1 MATFRSMTANRQP
14 LQDFDREV
22 SRAYSSESL
31 DAKSRL
37 FDTTLPLHLFEWS
50 QGSQDGLEISDIKSV
65 SELEAREPAT
75 VRVIFAP
82 RDVPV
87 PETVGGLLRLFD
99 KFGIPSAFVAES
111 MQNISQSFAAQKDI
125 DGTTYVWFH
134 FLCKTVS
141 VSEGRIVHQQAV
153 AKDKDEA
160 DQLRTRAQK
169 LSQADFNWLKPGFV
183 LKVRK
188 QQSSSIPLSRTR
200 TSSSDATMAAAS
212 SEPKVELFC
221 FGAPATLGGRFRK
234 LRDIAICDDL
244 MHDPYVLLE
253 IVLEEMYKVL
263 DQTGWAISRIFGD
276 IETQTLDMAT
286 TPGKA
291 HELPRD
297 HFTGLHNL
305 AKHTTYLRENCDS
318 ALATLQGLRHHHAA
332 VTGKHPEPAQE
343 FTRQALEYRKTLFE
357 STQRRLASLD
367 KRMAN
372 IIQLSFHLVTQ
383 GDSRIMQSENQ
394 SMKTIA
400 VMTMIFMPLSTI
412 AGIFGTQFMR
422 LDENAP
428 FRMHVSQDFWLLWI
442 IAAPLTVTVI
452 LIWRVWYYDARGR
465 LIDELP
471 PRGKGERGWLG
482 WKTMVSRPRKHDV
495 MHTDHEKAHVHN
507 AAATVLST

>member
-1 MATFRSMTANRQP
+1 MAAFRSLTANRQP
-14 LQDFDREV
+14 WQDFEYKALRGH
-22 SRAYSSESL
+22 SPESL
-31 DAKSRL
+31 DAKSRRSNVK
-37 FDTTLPLHLFEWS
+37 LPLNLFEWS
-50 QGSQDGLEISDIKSV
+50 HGSQDGLEISDIKSV
-65 SELEAREPAT
+65 SELEARDPAT

-82 RDVPV
+82 QDIPA

-99 KFGIPSAFVAES
+99 KFGIPSAFIHES

-141 VSEGRIVHQQAV
+141 VTKGRIVHQQV
-153 AKDKDEA
+153 ATEDNGKA
-160 DQLRTRAQK
+160 GQVLARAQK

-183 LKVRK
+183 LKIRK
-188 QQSSSIPLSRTR
+188 QQSPLMPPSRTR
-200 TSSSDATMAAAS
+200 TSSSDATMAIAS

-221 FGAPATLGGRFRK
+221 FGAPASLGDRLRK
-234 LRDIAICDDL
+234 LKDVAICDDL
-244 MHDPYVLLE
+244 MQDPYVLLE
-253 IVLEEMYKVL
+253 VVLEEMYKVL
-263 DQTGWAISRIFGD
+263 DQTGWAISQIFGD
-276 IETQTLDMAT
+276 IETQTLEMAT

-291 HELPRD
+291 KELPPD

-318 ALATLQGLRHHHAA
+318 ALATLQGLRHHHTA
-332 VTGKHPEPAQE
+332 VTGDHPEPAQE
-343 FTRQALEYRKTLFE
+343 FTRQALEYRKTLFQ

-383 GDSRIMQSENQ
+383 GDSRTMQSENQ

-400 VMTMIFMPLSTI
+400 VMTLIFMPLGTI

-428 FRMHVSQDFWLLWI
+428 FHMHVSQDFWLLWI
-442 IAAPLTVTVI
+442 IAVPLTVIVTV
-452 LIWRVWYYDARGR
+452 IWRVWYYDARGR

-482 WKTMVSRPRKHDV
+482 WKTMVLGRRKHV
-495 MHTDHEKAHVHN
+495 MHTDHEKAHAYN
-507 AAATVLST
+507 GAATVVRI